1 MNLAATLFLSERLSE
16 AWREYEWRWKCLDEQ
31 GSIAISAAVAAI
43 WNGAALGKQ
52 TALVVGEQGVGDE
65 IMFASCYPDLLCQA
79 ERCIFVCNPRLVRL
93 FRRSFPAAVVLSR
106 DAATKS
112 ALGYGVGPVNVQ
124 IAAGSVPQYL
134 RATVDSFPR
143 ADSFLKADDRLLQ
156 RWQERYAELGPEL
169 KVGISWRGGRGG
181 SEQRRR
187 STTLDQLTSLFT
199 VPGVKFINLQY
210 GDCWNE
216 LASFRARTGHQ
227 IHHWLDSEPTR
238 DLDDYAAQVA
248 ALDLVIAVDNSTV
261 HLAGALG
268 TPTMALL
275 SFPSS
280 SFWRW
285 FAPGQETVW
294 YRSVR
299 LFRRC
304 YPDTWDQVIDQ
315 VRTELVANRR

>member
-1 MNLAATLFLSERLSE
+1 
-16 AWREYEWRWKCLDEQ
+16 
-31 GSIAISAAVAAI
+31 
-43 WNGAALGKQ
+43 
-52 TALVVGEQGVGDE
+52 
-65 IMFASCYPDLLCQA
+65 
-79 ERCIFVCNPRLVRL
+79 
-93 FRRSFPAAVVLSR
+93 
-106 DAATKS
+106 
-112 ALGYGVGPVNVQ
+112 VQ
-124 IAAGSVPQYL
+124 ITAGSVPQYL

-143 ADSFLKADDRLLQ
+143 VDSFLKADEHLIR
-156 RWQERYAELGPEL
+156 RWQERYAELGPEMTI
-169 KVGISWRGGRGG
+169 GISWRGGRGG

-216 LASFRARTGHQ
+216 LASFRARTGHEL
-227 IHHWLDSEPTR
+227 HHWLDSEPTR

-268 TPTMALL
+268 IPTLALL

-285 FAPGQETVW
+285 CMNGDETVW

-299 LFRRC
+299 LFRRR
-304 YPDTWDQVIDQ
+304 YPDTWDPVVAE
-315 VRTELVANRR
+315 VRAALMAIANCQPQ